1 MQPSASPPPP
11 PDSRRRIPLLLA
23 IGAVVLLAL
32 GGVVGYLVGSAPVG
46 HATLRVSVENRFTST
61 VTAPLTVNA
70 RVVATLVIPSTQTMS
85 VDVPVVFGTAD
96 GAVFAVETSAPMAG
110 RDSSSVLVNSPG
122 IYIVS
127 LRLG

>member
-11 PDSRRRIPLLLA
+11 PNSRRRLPLLLA
-23 IGAVVLLAL
+23 VGAVVLLAL

-46 HATLRVSVENRFTST
+46 HATLRVSIENRFAST
-61 VTAPLTVNA
+61 VTAQLTVNA
-70 RVVATLVIPSTQTMS
+70 RVVATLVIPSSQTMS
-85 VDVPVVFGTAD
+85 VDVPVVFGNEN
-96 GAVFAVETSAPMAG
+96 GAFFNVEASAAPAG